1 MRRPLSLRVSL
12 YCPAN
17 RGGVHSRDAM
27 SHSRSRSNPTPV
39 TKRFRISQDL
49 PEPLWSQLQEKAN
62 REGWTLKALVIQL
75 VEDYLDGRIAAS
87 RKPPQSDLKLR
98 CNSGHEQTLTT
109 ATRTGAARW
118 AAEGAVPC
126 FVCRNPIALSPHQR
140 DELMRWSG
148 S

>member
-1 MRRPLSLRVSL
+1 M
-12 YCPAN
+12 
-17 RGGVHSRDAM
+17 
-27 SHSRSRSNPTPV
+27 SRSRGRANPTAV

-49 PEPLWSQLQEKAN
+49 PEPLWSQLQDKAT

-75 VEDYLDGRIAAS
+75 VEDYLDGRIAPS

-98 CNSGHEQTLTT
+98 CAGGHEQALTT
-109 ATRTGAARW
+109 ATRAGAARW

-126 FVCRNPIALSPHQR
+126 FVCRDPIPLSPQQR
-140 DELMRWSG
+140 DALMRWSR